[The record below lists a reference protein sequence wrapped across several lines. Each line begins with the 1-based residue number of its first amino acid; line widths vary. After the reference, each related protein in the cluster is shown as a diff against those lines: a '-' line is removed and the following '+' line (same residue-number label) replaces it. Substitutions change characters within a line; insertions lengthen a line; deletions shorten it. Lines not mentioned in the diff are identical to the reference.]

1 MLSDSNTNLKSPTNI
16 EVNNGKDNNL
26 LNMKF
31 NSEVKVLSD
40 GLSSPANLD
49 DERNPLNM
57 H

>member
-1 MLSDSNTNLKSPTNI
+1 MVSDSNTNLKSPTNI
-16 EVNNGKDNNL
+16 EVDNGKDNNL

-40 GLSSPANLD
+40 GLSSPANLN